1 MASGFVSSRAEVL
14 PSRNPLTAKE
24 ATFDV
29 YYCAPGVTA
38 VQLSWVKSV
47 LPDLVPE
54 GYFALSLHLP
64 EEQGQVDYGLYG
76 PSVGDP
82 PVPEAEVFYGDT
94 TGTGMME
101 RLVDRP
107 MRKTSTIQVVGVRT
121 GDVFRLLTVY
131 GGPALPAYP
140 SDSIPS
146 DPASSPVRD
155 WWSVHALSHH
165 LKG

>member
-29 YYCAPGVTA
+29 YHCAPGVSKD
-38 VQLSWVKSV
+38 QLDWAKTV
-47 LPDLVPE
+47 LPGLVTE
-54 GYFALSLHLP
+54 GYFAISLELP
-64 EEQGQVDYGLYG
+64 DHMGQADYGLYG
-76 PSVGDP
+76 PSVGDL
-82 PVPEAEVFYGDT
+82 PVLEAEVFYGDT

-107 MRKTSTIQVVGVRT
+107 LRKTSTLQVVGTRT
-121 GDVFRLLTVY
+121 GDVFRILTVY
-131 GGPALPAYP
+131 GGPALPACP
-140 SDSIPS
+140 SDETPS
-146 DPASSPVRD
+146 DKANTPVRE
-155 WWSVHALSHH
+155 WWSVHALSSQ